1 MDIKLTEKQSLVITS
16 EARFCGFGGQ
26 AGGGKSVT
34 IRAFSIML
42 AMEIPNI
49 QVYVIRKSLVQ
60 LRQGFMLGP
69 TSYPVLLREFV
80 DSGHVK
86 INHSELKI
94 TFWNGST
101 IILKQLADAHDESSF
116 LGLEVNYCFA
126 DEFTTMDERFLRAVV
141 GRIRTGSLE
150 VPDKWKHKVPGATFC
165 TNPGGPSHEFFKK
178 WFLSKA
184 PPMTVFEAD
193 EEFGGGKS
201 IFIPCSL
208 WENPHLDQE
217 EYAKTLKAVGDPL
230 RIRQLLYGDFDAG
243 ASSFFAG
250 AFSRERNVISDFDIP
265 KSWAIHRSFDPGF
278 SSPFGYV
285 LTTRVKGEN
294 TVTLS
299 DGTEKYFPNGSII
312 VYREY
317 YGWNGKDN
325 NVGLRMPP
333 GEIALEIKAREEA
346 WGVSG
351 RVKPGRAD
359 VNLWNAETNAA
370 QEMEKY
376 GIRFIKADKRPGS
389 RIFGAQR
396 MRKMM
401 SAAADI
407 PVEYPALFFVDKCV
421 KCIETIPT
429 LECDPKN
436 PDDVVTENVPDHLYD
451 ALRYEVATDVPKAG
465 IVKTI
470 GL

>member
-1 MDIKLTEKQSLVITS
+1 MDLQLTEKQSLVITS
-16 EARFCGFGGQ
+16 DARYCGFGGQ
-26 AGGGKSVT
+26 AGGGKSLT

-49 QVYVIRKSLVQ
+49 QIYVIRKSLVQ

-69 TSYPVLLREFV
+69 TSYPILLQEFIK
-80 DSGHVK
+80 SGHVR
-86 INHSELKI
+86 INHSELKV
-94 TFWNGST
+94 TFWNGAT
-101 IILKQLADAHDESSF
+101 IILKQLADAHDEASF

-126 DEFTTMDERFLRAVV
+126 DEFTTMEERYLRAVV
-141 GRIRTGSLE
+141 GRLRTGSLK
-150 VPDKWKHKVPGATFC
+150 VPDKWKNKVPGATFC

-184 PPMTVFEAD
+184 PPMEIFEAD

-217 EYAKTLKAVGDPL
+217 EYAKTLKAVGDPV

-243 ASSFFAG
+243 ATSFFAG
-250 AFSRERNVISDFDIP
+250 AFSREKNVIPDFPIP
-265 KSWAIHRSFDPGF
+265 KSWEVYQSFDPGF

-285 LTTRVKGEN
+285 ITAYVKGEN
-294 TVTLS
+294 TVQMS
-299 DGTEKYFPNGSII
+299 NGTERYFPNDSII
-312 VYREY
+312 VYREW

-325 NVGLRMPP
+325 NVGLRLHPS
-333 GEIALEIKAREEA
+333 EIAQEIKARIDA
-346 WGVSG
+346 WGLSG
-351 RVKPGRAD
+351 RVRPGRAD
-359 VNLWNAETNAA
+359 INLWNAETNAA
-370 QEMEKY
+370 QEFEKH

-396 MRKMM
+396 MRKLMA
-401 SAAADI
+401 SASDE
-407 PVEYPALFFVDKCV
+407 PLEKPALFFVEKCV

-429 LECDPKN
+429 LEADESN
-436 PDDVVTENVPDHLYD
+436 PDDVVTDNVPDHLYD
-451 ALRYEVATDVPKAG
+451 ALRYQITTDKMKAG
-465 IVKTI
+465 FVKTS